1 MSVDLGEGWL
11 LNKLAVIGAMN
22 YPAMRLP
29 FFEGLHV
36 GGVDTRREKPRLFS
50 FPANDPGRR
59 EKQWQPQYLH
69 FNFLTLRSTH
79 G

>member
-36 GGVDTRREKPRLFS
+36 GGVDTRREKPRLFL
-50 FPANDPGRR
+50 FRPTIPGE
-59 EKQWQPQYLH
+59 EKSSGNRNIY
-69 FNFLTLRSTH
+69 TSTS
-79 G
+79 